1 MCLLVKMLFQV
12 QTFCKDI
19 VKRSVWQWNGGFF
32 SDCLWSWTQTI
43 FPVKHL
49 TSVSPFF
56 PSFSVNQ
63 RWSCESLLTKRVLL
77 HFLGQAW
84 ATSGLGAKADEMMQL
99 KCGTACQLH
108 FQRNGSMANLHL
120 RAALLPVTIKQRE
133 GSLEIGC
140 FALKQYAWASDSGAI
155 STALRSRHPQP
166 QGKDLTDTT
175 ARDSN
180 SLGEMALQGRGRFY
194 PPAYLPLLFTKQK
207 KIASDFFSPF
217 AYFHFINFKMDMT
230 QPLIVTVS
238 HAGIRLGSL
247 FGSRNKALPSHLFNV
262 ILVGAAAITTS
273 DP

>member
-19 VKRSVWQWNGGFF
+19 VKQSVWQWNGGFF

-84 ATSGLGAKADEMMQL
+84 ATSGLGVKADEMMQL

-140 FALKQYAWASDSGAI
+140 FALKQYAWASDSGTI
-155 STALRSRHPQP
+155 SAALRSRRPQSPRARTSLTPQP
-166 QGKDLTDTT
+166 GTPKVLGRWLCRDLGDFTLRPIFSVIYKTE
-175 ARDSN
+175 DSFRFLLSFLPVFILLTSKWMWP
-180 SLGEMALQGRGRFY
+180 SL
-194 PPAYLPLLFTKQK
+194 
-207 KIASDFFSPF
+207 
-217 AYFHFINFKMDMT
+217 
-230 QPLIVTVS
+230 
-238 HAGIRLGSL
+238 RL
-247 FGSRNKALPSHLFNV
+247 
-262 ILVGAAAITTS
+262 
-273 DP
+273 